1 MNIQKLL
8 EESRERT
15 LRIKEQK
22 IEEENEKYRLRNI
35 HEAEQIINSWK
46 REFKRIKKN
55 KIRISVRREYNSYF
69 DRFYY
74 KLRCFVDG
82 KLYEDFNNRN
92 IDESWVRE
100 IESRDNIFPVIDYR
114 MFRTDRL

>member
-82 KLYEDFNNRN
+82 KLYEDFNLEQNAGV
-92 IDESWVRE
+92 ILTSE
-100 IESRDNIFPVIDYR
+100 IQPSSMGGFEFYSILNLND
-114 MFRTDRL
+114 